1 MLSLLA
7 KELEVF
13 IIGGSIPEEDG
24 GKYFNTCT
32 VFSPSGEMV
41 AKHRKVTM
49 YLFFIYLRLAIC
61 ASGKYKHRGTPPYDH
76 PINTTTLLIR
86 PPR

>member
-1 MLSLLA
+1 MLSSLA

-13 IIGGSIPEEDG
+13 IIGGSIPEEEG

-41 AKHRKVTM
+41 AKHRKVTI
-49 YLFFIYLRLAIC
+49 YFISNLRLAIC
-61 ASGKYKHRGTPPYDH
+61 ALGNYKHRGTTPYDH
-76 PINTTTLLIR
+76 P
-86 PPR
+86 PR

>member
-1 MLSLLA
+1 MLSSLA
-7 KELEVF
+7 KELKVF

-49 YLFFIYLRLAIC
+49 YLFFIYLRLAYVQVVNI
-61 ASGKYKHRGTPPYDH
+61 SIVEPRH
-76 PINTTTLLIR
+76 TTTPLIQ
-86 PPR
+86 PPC

>member
-49 YLFFIYLRLAIC
+49 YLFFIYLRLAYVQVVNI
-61 ASGKYKHRGTPPYDH
+61 SIVEPRH
-76 PINTTTLLIR
+76 TTTPLIQ
-86 PPR
+86 PPC

>member
-49 YLFFIYLRLAIC
+49 YFFYLRLAIYLFVVI
-61 ASGKYKHRGTPPYDH
+61 AFVF
-76 PINTTTLLIR
+76 LLWSSRSLNVFID
-86 PPR
+86 

>member
-1 MLSLLA
+1 MLSSLA

-49 YLFFIYLRLAIC
+49 YLFFIYLRLAYVQVVNI
-61 ASGKYKHRGTPPYDH
+61 SIVEPRH
-76 PINTTTLLIR
+76 TTTPLIQ
-86 PPR
+86 PPC

>member
-1 MLSLLA
+1 MLSSLA
-7 KELEVF
+7 KELKVF

-49 YLFFIYLRLAIC
+49 YFFLFTSCYISVCSYCLCILVVVVKVLKC
-61 ASGKYKHRGTPPYDH
+61 LY
-76 PINTTTLLIR
+76 
-86 PPR
+86 